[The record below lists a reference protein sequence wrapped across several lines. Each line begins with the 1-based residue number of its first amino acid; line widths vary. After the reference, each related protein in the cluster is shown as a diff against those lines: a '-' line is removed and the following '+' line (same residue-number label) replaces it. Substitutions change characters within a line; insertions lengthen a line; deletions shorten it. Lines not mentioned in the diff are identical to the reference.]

1 MSMQHV
7 LTPHVALAPIVMVI
21 VCLTGPALSRVIER
35 RGFVEVFEASV
46 SDTGVGVGV
55 GVGEDGGED
64 ELHMFRAM
72 RTVRDGADDVEKIE
86 ERGGTLGGI
95 WIGGIADGESIFD
108 AFHAHE
114 AVRLVERPGAIEDD
128 AIASALQIG
137 LGVGIV
143 PMALERHNVAVD
155 VVEIDADV
163 LHLANAH
170 FRDRGGSSPRR
181 GHDYV
186 EDGLE
191 WMMRN
196 CRRRMQGMK
205 GLFGSGDERRAGVP
219 YGTSR
224 QRVRGLSQ
232 TRMATDVLL
241 FCFFFAD
248 ARSRQHSA
256 GPYVSPFTSHDGAVT
271 NILPLNIFCI
281 DRERDPPTF
290 AQTTSSMTF
299 GTATFSPTMM
309 VTHPLLP
316 RRCTC

>member
-1 MSMQHV
+1 MPV
-7 LTPHVALAPIVMVI
+7 LTPHVALAHIVMVI

-46 SDTGVGVGV
+46 SDTGVGVG
-55 GVGEDGGED
+55 EDGGED
-64 ELHMFRAM
+64 ELHWFRAM
-72 RTVRDGADDVEKIE
+72 RTVREGADDVEKIE

-128 AIASALQIG
+128 VAIASREVTALQIG

-143 PMALERHNVAVD
+143 PMALEHHNVAVD
-155 VVEIDADV
+155 VVEIDVDV

-196 CRRRMQGMK
+196 CRRRMQGRK
-205 GLFGSGDERRAGVP
+205 GLFGSEDERRAGVP

-232 TRMATDVLL
+232 TRIATDVLL
-241 FCFFFAD
+241 FCFFFAN

-256 GPYVSPFTSHDGAVT
+256 GPTLHLAH
-271 NILPLNIFCI
+271 
-281 DRERDPPTF
+281 
-290 AQTTSSMTF
+290 
-299 GTATFSPTMM
+299 PTM
-309 VTHPLLP
+309 VQ
-316 RRCTC
+316 